1 MQNSK
6 YFFNSA
12 TVDNLV
18 RLTKEL
24 TALDGI
30 SSDETAVAK
39 HLKKKLEKICNKV
52 EIDKS
57 GNVTGFISAN
67 NPQAKTLSLEA
78 HMDKIG
84 LMVTEICDDGSLKF
98 VSVGGVD
105 ERILPSV
112 EVCVRGTE
120 NISGIVFVPERN
132 ADKNPKIKDMRIDI
146 GMSKNEAQTQIKAGD
161 MVVINSTFTTLCGGR
176 FSAAAMDNRAG
187 VAAIL
192 DALSKIDRN
201 KLKYNL
207 EILFSVQE
215 ELGLHGAYAGAKRL
229 KSDAAIVVDVTH
241 GTTHDTK
248 DEAGVFPLGSGA
260 IICRG
265 PNFDYNYT
273 HKLIDIA
280 KSENVPYMIEA
291 ASGPSGTNAWAMQIS
306 GRGIPSMLISIPL
319 RYMHTNVETLDIKD
333 VDAVSSL
340 IASAAEGGALLD

>member
-1 MQNSK
+1 MKKTTTSDAAK
-6 YFFNSA
+6 
-12 TVDNLV
+12 LIE
-18 RLTKEL
+18 EL

-30 SSDETAVAK
+30 SSDETYVAK
-39 HLKKKLEKICNKV
+39 HLEKKLAEICDSV
-52 EIDKS
+52 EIDKN
-57 GNVTGFISAN
+57 GNVIGYISVS
-67 NPQAKTLSLEA
+67 NPQAKTLMLEA

-84 LMVTEICDDGSLKF
+84 LMVTEICDDGCLKF
-98 VSVGGVD
+98 ASVGGVD
-105 ERILPSV
+105 ERILPSS
-112 EVCVRGTE
+112 EVHICGKE
-120 NISGIVFVPERN
+120 NISGIIFVPDRKDTE
-132 ADKNPKIKDMRIDI
+132 NPKIKDMRIDV
-146 GMSKNEAQTQIKAGD
+146 GMSQNEGETQIKAGD
-161 MVVINSTFTTLCGGR
+161 MIVIDSVFTALSGGR

-192 DALSKIDRN
+192 KAISKIDKN

-241 GTTHDTK
+241 GTTYDTK

-273 HKLIDIA
+273 RKLINVA
-280 KSENVPYMIEA
+280 KSANVPYMIEA
-291 ASGPSGTNAWAMQIS
+291 ASGPSGTNAWAVQIS
-306 GRGIPSMLISIPL
+306 GRGVPSMLISIPL

-340 IASAAEGGALLD
+340 IASATEGGVLLD